1 MKILLITDQHFGV
14 RNDNQVFIEKY
25 QEFYS
30 ETVLPFIDKN
40 KIEHVICLGDIF
52 DKRKSINFLSLDA
65 ARKMWF
71 DPLRDR
77 GITMDTLIGNHD
89 IYYKNTLK
97 VNALDHL
104 LGEYDNIN
112 VINNAQHLEY
122 DGLKILML
130 PWICDDNKKEIDNI
144 VENTDAP
151 VCFGHLE
158 LSGFEA
164 VPGRIMEHGE
174 DPTRYEK
181 FDLVCSGHYHMK
193 SRIGNVNY
201 LGNPY
206 QLYWNDYGQKR
217 GFHVLNTNNKKLT
230 FYTNPHHIFNKLWY
244 DDVSNDYTEIPD
256 FTKLKGSYVK
266 LIVLKRDNQLWFD
279 RMVKALHNA
288 DVADLKI
295 IEDISVELDEANES
309 LESEDTMTILEKYVD
324 DLEETVDKS
333 SVVKILKTL
342 YLEAIDL

>member
-1 MKILLITDQHFGV
+1 MCIRDS
-14 RNDNQVFIEKY
+14 ND
-25 QEFYS
+25 
-30 ETVLPFIDKN
+30 
-40 KIEHVICLGDIF
+40 
-52 DKRKSINFLSLDA
+52 
-65 ARKMWF
+65 
-71 DPLRDR
+71 
-77 GITMDTLIGNHD
+77 
-89 IYYKNTLK
+89 
-97 VNALDHL
+97 
-104 LGEYDNIN
+104 
-112 VINNAQHLEY
+112 AQHLEY

-130 PWICDDNKKEIDNI
+130 PWICDDNKKEIDDI
-144 VENTDAP
+144 VENTDAT

-217 GFHVLNTNNKKLT
+217 GFHVLNTNNKKIT
-230 FYTNPHHIFNKLWY
+230 FYPNPYHIFNKLWY
-244 DDVSNDYTEIPD
+244 DDVNNDYTEIPD
-256 FTKLKGSYVK
+256 FKKLKGSYVK

-295 IEDISVELDEANES
+295 IEDITVELDEADES
-309 LESEDTMTILEKYVD
+309 LESEDTMTILERYVD
-324 DLEETVDKS
+324 DLEETVDKT